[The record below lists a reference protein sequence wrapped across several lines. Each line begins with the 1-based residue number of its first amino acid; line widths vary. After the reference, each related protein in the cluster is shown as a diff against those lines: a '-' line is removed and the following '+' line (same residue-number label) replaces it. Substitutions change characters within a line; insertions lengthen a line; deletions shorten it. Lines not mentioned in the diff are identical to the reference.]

1 VPWDIYKDPVNL
13 FVATFVGKINA
24 LDVLLGESMPSGM
37 RKATAGSIVFA
48 VPAAGTEDYVEA
60 VLAFRPEDIVE
71 TTSDANA
78 NRLAGVLK
86 ATSFLGTVASME
98 LDLSGQS
105 IVIERHRPKKADIPA
120 SRRNSR
126 VRDSDRSLSALRQE
140 IGAPPGFKGA
150 LMSLVKK
157 KADIWSLVTFAG
169 FAIVVI
175 FLIYPLFD
183 VFRYSFVDKET
194 GAASLSNW
202 KEFFGRAYYMRAFGH
217 SMFIALVTTFF
228 SALLGIPLAFFTTR
242 YKIRGSN
249 LLNTLSVLALL
260 SPTFIGAYSW
270 ITMMGRNGFLRN
282 IFVSIGIN
290 LPQIYGPLGIILAD
304 SLQYYPFISLMLAG
318 SLMTIDRSLEEA
330 SENLGARSFKTFFSV
345 TIPLVLPSLTGGA
358 LIVFMMSLSNFGTP
372 MIIGGNYLVLP
383 TLAYNM
389 FTSEVG
395 ESPGMAS
402 TVSIILM
409 MCAAVVI
416 VLQTWASSRRKYAS
430 MLVNRPVQKSLKG
443 IKSFLAHLVCYFI
456 VGLSTLPLGVIVF
469 YSFRNTSGPVFKP
482 GFGLD
487 SYRQYF
493 LRRRQDGDQ
502 QLRVFLR
509 RGDPDRLRGNP
520 DRLRHRPQAEHGC
533 QDPRSPPHDPLH
545 RSGNGAWHWLYRG
558 LQQEASLPRRNG
570 HHHHPDL
577 FHQAT
582 PVLGAVGGFHPE
594 ADRSRPRGGGHQPGL
609 LSGAHLQDDHAS
621 PS

>member
-1 VPWDIYKDPVNL
+1 
-13 FVATFVGKINA
+13 
-24 LDVLLGESMPSGM
+24 
-37 RKATAGSIVFA
+37 
-48 VPAAGTEDYVEA
+48 
-60 VLAFRPEDIVE
+60 
-71 TTSDANA
+71 
-78 NRLAGVLK
+78 
-86 ATSFLGTVASME
+86 
-98 LDLSGQS
+98 
-105 IVIERHRPKKADIPA
+105 
-120 SRRNSR
+120 
-126 VRDSDRSLSALRQE
+126 
-140 IGAPPGFKGA
+140 
-150 LMSLVKK
+150 MSLVKK

-487 SYRQYF
+487 SYRQIFYDVGKTVINSF
-493 LRRRQDGDQ
+493 VYSFVAVILIALVGTLIGFVIARKRNMAVRI
-502 QLRVFLR
+502 L
-509 RGDPDRLRGNP
+509 
-520 DRLRHRPQAEHGC
+520 
-533 QDPRSPPHDPLH
+533 DPLLMIPYIVP
-545 RSGNGAWHWLYRG
+545 G
-558 LQQEASLPRRNG
+558 
-570 HHHHPDL
+570 
-577 FHQAT
+577 T
-582 PVLGAVGGFHPE
+582 VLGIGFIVAFNRKPLYLAGTATIIILTYFIRRLPYSVRSAASILKQIDPALEE
-594 ADRSRPRGGGHQPGL
+594 AGINLGSSPGRTFRTITL
-609 LSGAHLQDDHAS
+609 PLMKSGIISGAIMSWVTSMNELSAS
-621 PS
+621 ILLYVGRTMTMPIKIYLSVADGYFGTASAMSTILLAVTGVSMFIVTKYFNRGSDTFIAS